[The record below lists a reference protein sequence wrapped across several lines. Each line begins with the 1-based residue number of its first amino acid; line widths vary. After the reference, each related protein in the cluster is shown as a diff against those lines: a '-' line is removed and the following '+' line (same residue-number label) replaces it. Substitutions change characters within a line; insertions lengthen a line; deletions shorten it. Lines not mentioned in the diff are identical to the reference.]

1 MYNRIIKE
9 YNMKNKYILG
19 ALLICITSLFTAC
32 TDDNDSNPTLIQP
45 TEFVLNTPAYAN
57 ETVDL
62 QNSTEV
68 PLTWSQP
75 KYTADNAPI
84 NATYEVQLS
93 PTNSFT
99 VSKAEAD
106 ADENGEKVAD
116 YVAFNKTTTKCNTS
130 FTGEEINKTL
140 INLLGWTEE
149 TTPSLQ
155 DVYVRV
161 VSYIAEGTKRL
172 NPIESNSVKLSVKP
186 YFTLLED
193 VAPIMWYI
201 VGNNIGDGSW
211 SNKANTSGVGTF
223 PMFLNSECT
232 YDKTNGQ
239 GEVTYL
245 NYFDTDGWKLL
256 PVSGNWDFGFMGT
269 GTANE
274 AIYRDGKSDTG
285 NIFVGEAGY
294 YLVTV
299 NTKDNTCSIVKQD
312 ITPTVYNQI
321 CIIGTFDNWT
331 TPGENMTPVNKVG
344 ENHVWFYEL
353 TVAPG
358 TVEQIKFKVPEN
370 WDTNWG
376 FGANDGDIS
385 TCGKATNGGKNIG
398 VGEGTWYIMFNDI
411 TGEFSITEKPE

>member
-1 MYNRIIKE
+1 
-9 YNMKNKYILG
+9 MKNKYILG
-19 ALLICITSLFTAC
+19 ALLAGITGLFTAC

-62 QNSTEV
+62 EKSKEV
-68 PLTWSQP
+68 ALTWSQP
-75 KYTADNAPI
+75 KYTVENAPV

-116 YVAFNKTTTKCNTS
+116 YVSFNKTTTACKTS
-130 FTGEEINKTL
+130 FTGEEINRTL
-140 INLLGWTEE
+140 INWFGWTEE

-155 DVYVRV
+155 EAYVRV

-172 NPIESNSVKLSVKP
+172 NQIESNSVKLSFKP
-186 YFTLLED
+186 YFAVTKE
-193 VAPIMWYI
+193 VAPIMWYL
-201 VGNNIGDGSW
+201 VGDNIGDGSW

-223 PMFLNSECT
+223 PMFLDSESN
-232 YDKTNGQ
+232 YDKVYGQ
-239 GEVTYL
+239 GVVKYL
-245 NYFDTDGWKLL
+245 NYFTTDGWKLL
-256 PVSGNWDFGFMGT
+256 PVSGDWDYGFMGT
-269 GTANE
+269 GKANE
-274 AIYRDGKSDTG
+274 AVFRNKENDKG
-285 NIFVGEAGY
+285 NIFVDAPGY
-294 YLVTV
+294 FLVTV
-299 NTKDNTCSIVKQD
+299 DTKENTCTIEKQD
-312 ITPTVYNQI
+312 ITPAVYDQI
-321 CIIGTFDNWT
+321 CIIGSFDNWT

-353 TVAPG
+353 TVEPDK
-358 TVEQIKFKVPEN
+358 VEQIKFKVPQN

-376 FGANDGDIS
+376 FGSNDGDIA
-385 TCGKATNGGKNIG
+385 TCGRATNNGKNIG

-411 TGEFSITEKPE
+411 TGEFSITAKPE